1 MLLMVEKCIRRGIYH
16 STYQYTK
23 ANNKYIKDCNKNKK
37 STYLQYWDAYG
48 WAMSQKLLVNNF
60 SVDRIYFSIL

>member
-1 MLLMVEKCIRRGIYH
+1 MLLMVEKCIRRGICH

-23 ANNKYIKDCNKNKK
+23 ANNKYIKDCNKNKE
-37 STYLQYWDAYG
+37 STYLQYWDVYG
-48 WAMSQKLLVNNF
+48 WAMPLKLPVNNF